1 MVAVG
6 AFAYAV
12 IEGPK
17 SGWGSP
23 LIVALLAAAAV
34 SGFVFVAVERCS
46 ADPMMDLSLFR
57 DRTYSLAIVTIF
69 MVLFST
75 YGMLLLATQYLQ
87 NVRGYSAAQTGLMI
101 LPFSLG
107 VAILS
112 PIAGHLVGQFGS
124 RRPVLFGLV
133 ALVLGLL
140 SLIASGD
147 GSVAF
152 VLLGFALSGVGAAL
166 CVTPT
171 TTIAMTSVPPQRAGM
186 ASGIM
191 SAQRAIGS
199 TVGYAVL
206 GSVLAAWL
214 AATLDHDLL
223 PVVPDAAERQEIAAK
238 IVASA
243 NPRAQVAEIV
253 PRRPISHPDPKLQE
267 AITAAADRDFVQGI
281 RAGLLVAIVLLAL
294 VFLAGWRWF
303 PRGTG
308 SLAEAKREEIKLKT
322 TED

>member
-1 MVAVG
+1 
-6 AFAYAV
+6 
-12 IEGPK
+12 
-17 SGWGSP
+17 
-23 LIVALLAAAAV
+23 
-34 SGFVFVAVERCS
+34 
-46 ADPMMDLSLFR
+46 
-57 DRTYSLAIVTIF
+57 
-69 MVLFST
+69 
-75 YGMLLLATQYLQ
+75 
-87 NVRGYSAAQTGLMI
+87 
-101 LPFSLG
+101 
-107 VAILS
+107 
-112 PIAGHLVGQFGS
+112 
-124 RRPVLFGLV
+124 V